1 MVPWAPVRMGP
12 IVNQKMRKPA
22 RWTLDFPSVTQLITR
37 PRRGIASQPNRIAEP
52 SVSAAMAA
60 IVNLKMSLPARWTRA
75 PRSAT
80 RLMTPSPCAIVPSR
94 MRNAGVMRTAAM
106 DGADPSRM
114 AVRRVFPGK

>member
-1 MVPWAPVRMGP
+1 MWFWAPVRMGP

-22 RWTLDFPSVTQLITR
+22 RWTLVPSVTADHPTSQ
-37 PRRGIASQPNRIAEP
+37 GIASQPNRIAEP